1 MIITNRD
8 KKTLQFIEKYGSIT
22 INQCSK
28 IFFKN
33 CKENYY
39 QARKRLKKLSD
50 NKYLNRYRK
59 DMRSETVYYLEK
71 KLSIH
76 DLKVL
81 DVYAYLIYSG
91 VKIKSF
97 NQEYVI
103 PAGDKNYRADAL
115 IEFIYGDY
123 FYTLLIEV
131 DYTHYT
137 SQKKLFDIYNSSYFQ
152 NKYKNLGEDIFP
164 KVVIIRPA
172 VTKENDM
179 LKQIDILYLDFDL
192 KNIGQVLK

>member
-1 MIITNRD
+1 MILTNRD
-8 KKTLQFIEKYGSIT
+8 KEIIKFIEKYGSIT
-22 INQCSK
+22 ITQCSK

-81 DVYAYLIYSG
+81 DIYSYLIYSG
-91 VKIKSF
+91 ATIKLF

-115 IEFIYGDY
+115 IEFVYEDY
-123 FYTLLIEV
+123 FFTLLIEV

-137 SQKKLFDIYNSSYFQ
+137 SQKKLLDIYNSSYFQ
-152 NKYKNLGEDIFP
+152 NKYKDLGENIFP

-172 VTKENDM
+172 VIMECKSTE
-179 LKQIDILYLDFDL
+179 QIDILYLDFDL